1 MSTSRRIIILLLV
14 NKLKKIERDN
24 MEFNIHQN
32 IFDNYDGYSEEV
44 EQYHDQLVALFNA
57 SPEAQILEDEGITAN
72 WTSMLLEYELSY
84 LGITPPQ
91 MTKSFLQEL
100 LLEIIPRKVS
110 APAEDAPEIIREM
123 QLFWTFLGR
132 EFHLKN
138 AADCLKVLDKKMA
151 LKMQREMGNP
161 ANFGM
166 AKSFVMAG
174 MERGVDMTN
183 QEEVDQWM
191 NTYNAELLN
200 SPRRLSRPK
209 FDPSS
214 IVIVDEEGPIN
225 RGSANPSSR
234 RSLSPS
240 GRRSSTDKTKRK
252 MAKNSRKQNRK
263 R

>member
-1 MSTSRRIIILLLV
+1 MEKDS
-14 NKLKKIERDN
+14 

-57 SPEAQILEDEGITAN
+57 SPEAKILEDEGIAAN

-84 LGITPPQ
+84 LTITPPQ
-91 MTKSFLQEL
+91 MTERFLQEL
-100 LLEIIPRKVS
+100 LLEIVPRKIS
-110 APAEDAPEIIREM
+110 TPPENAPEIIREM

-138 AADCLKVLDKKMA
+138 AADCLKVLNEKMA
-151 LKMQREMGNP
+151 LEMQREMSNP

-174 MERGVDMTN
+174 MERGIDMTN
-183 QEEVDQWM
+183 KEEVDQWM

-200 SPRRLSRPK
+200 SPKRLSRPK

-214 IVIVDEEGPIN
+214 VVIVGEEGPIN
-225 RGSANPSSR
+225 WGSSNQSNQ
-234 RSLSPS
+234 RSLSMS
-240 GRRSSTDKTKRK
+240 GRKSSTDKTKRK

-263 R
+263 K